1 MAAFPEILKNGINM
15 DTSTVTYWLNR
26 IASHLLINVMDDP
39 AWLALIFC

>member
-1 MAAFPEILKNGINM
+1 MVAFPEILKHGIPM

-26 IASHLLINVMDDP
+26 IASYLLINVMDDP